1 MFILLA
7 ITFLISFNTL
17 DFEMKK
23 KKKFT
28 YFGKKK
34 KEKKSKRVYRESNS
48 DLGPTP
54 QPLRHR
60 DAFRNAGSN

>member
-34 KEKKSKRVYRESNS
+34 KKKIETRLPRIKLRPGS
-48 DLGPTP
+48 DAPTTAP
-54 QPLRHR
+54 PRR
-60 DAFRNAGSN
+60 F